1 MGQQAQLAL
10 AGAIPAILAMLFFDW
25 LDRKRPEPRRTLRRV
40 AIAGMLSVIPVL
52 IVAVPL
58 HVYGPAKD
66 TVFGAVWES
75 FLVAA
80 GPEEAAKIG
89 VLWLFVWR
97 RPEFDEHMDGITY
110 GARAGLGF
118 ALVENVAYLWTVPPE
133 GYLQMFIGRAVL
145 AVPGHAMWGAMAGY
159 FAARRRFEGEGPGL
173 LGGYLLAFF
182 LHGIYDVALFLVP
195 VVSARAVEGS
205 PEQALAVG
213 LLLVP
218 VIVIAGGGLAIAAMV
233 RAAVAADDRLEA
245 RGHLVGYL
253 PPS

>member
-25 LDRKRPEPRRTLRRV
+25 LDRKRPEPRTTLRRV
-40 AIAGMLSVIPVL
+40 ALAGMLSVIPVL
-52 IVAVPL
+52 AVSVPL
-58 HVYGPAKD
+58 HLYGPPKD
-66 TVFGAVWES
+66 TVFGAIWES

-118 ALVENVAYLWTVPPE
+118 ALVENVAYLWTVTPD

-159 FAARRRFEGEGPGL
+159 FAARRRFDGDGPGL
-173 LGGYLLAFF
+173 IGGYLLAFF
-182 LHGIYDVALFLVP
+182 LHGLYDVALFLVP
-195 VVSARAVEGS
+195 AVSKTATAGS
-205 PEQALAVG
+205 PLETVVV
-213 LLLVP
+213 LLLMVP
-218 VIVIAGGGLAIAAMV
+218 VLVITGCGLAIAAMV
-233 RAAVAADDRLEA
+233 RAAVAADDRMEA